1 MPRSKKSVPI
11 NTLESSSVSSVSS
24 VETSRPASPI
34 STQIAVS
41 SSSTITS
48 PTNKERSTTT
58 TPTPEP
64 YDPDMFYQR
73 IKDMVFDLGNE
84 FGRQQHSLK
93 LFKHMMQ
100 RMEDEPNPVAKDQ
113 IVAKFERFVHV
124 NRKGILGKDVGQL
137 TTHVLVYHNNVNIK
151 FAEIFRL
158 ADAQTKDTIWAHL
171 QALLS
176 VIDPDNVEIERA
188 LQAYQQQQQSSVPE
202 GEVDENSREALFI
215 KGIIEDIQP
224 DMSSLGSN
232 PGNPMAGIDLMGM
245 MSRVTRML
253 DSNGSDGLD
262 PEKLLSTVHSMSMKQ
277 IKLAKQHGR

>member
-1 MPRSKKSVPI
+1 
-11 NTLESSSVSSVSS
+11 
-24 VETSRPASPI
+24 
-34 STQIAVS
+34 
-41 SSSTITS
+41 
-48 PTNKERSTTT
+48 
-58 TPTPEP
+58 
-64 YDPDMFYQR
+64 MFYQR